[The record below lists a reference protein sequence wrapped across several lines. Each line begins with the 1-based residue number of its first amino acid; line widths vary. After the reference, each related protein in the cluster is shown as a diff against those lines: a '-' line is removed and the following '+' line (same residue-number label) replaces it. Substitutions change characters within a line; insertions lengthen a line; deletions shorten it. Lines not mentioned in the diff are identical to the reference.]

1 MEHLTNLGKPPG
13 LEKRTTLRRVRG
25 FRGGGPG
32 LLARARSVRCR
43 RPAVHEASICAAR
56 NHGWHGVQEPK
67 QRSVVMLGLKLEKWD
82 QMRCHVSS
90 SRGFYHG
97 FYPTL
102 KWDCCTTEVYHGI
115 FYRFRTFRREINCRR
130 FSHASTG
137 PGLLR
142 SRVLRRRIESLGCP
156 QEESL

>member
-1 MEHLTNLGKPPG
+1 MGSPPG

-43 RPAVHEASICAAR
+43 RPAVHEASICTSR

-115 FYRFRTFRREINCRR
+115 LPWISHFLPGDKLSVVV
-130 FSHASTG
+130 SHASTG

-142 SRVLRRRIESLGCP
+142 SRVLRRRIESLG
-156 QEESL
+156 